1 MGRKPLAWLYMYP
14 RNIIRLHAY
23 YDLYITFYHINKN
36 EEGKTAHTEVHTYVL
51 LTKKKYLA
59 VIRICKDFLLIL
71 LQFNKYNLFIYN
83 T

>member
-23 YDLYITFYHINKN
+23 YDLYIAMFYHINKN

-59 VIRICKDFLLIL
+59 VIRICKDFSR
-71 LQFNKYNLFIYN
+71 NV
-83 T
+83 TV